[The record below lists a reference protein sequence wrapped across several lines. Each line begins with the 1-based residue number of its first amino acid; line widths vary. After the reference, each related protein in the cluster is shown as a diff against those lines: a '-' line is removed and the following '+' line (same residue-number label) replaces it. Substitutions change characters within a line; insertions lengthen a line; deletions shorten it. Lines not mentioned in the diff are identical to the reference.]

1 MSKELSLDELRRVV
15 YNLDGTINSKM
26 DKIAADSQRIISDAN
41 LPKNPAEM
49 WERYPP
55 KAVADSRDYYPYIV
69 TQEDKFWIWATAL
82 FYPFLIL
89 FLISVG
95 ALLDF

>member
-1 MSKELSLDELRRVV
+1 MSKELSLEELRRVV

-26 DKIAADSQRIISDAN
+26 DEIATDSQKIISDAN
-41 LPKNPAEM
+41 LPQNPAEM

-55 KAVADSRDYYPYIV
+55 KAVADKQDYYPYTV
-69 TQEDKFWIWATAL
+69 TQKDTFWIWATFW
-82 FYPFLIL
+82 FYPFFLFSLIG
-89 FLISVG
+89 IG